1 MPKVFCGNAQIR
13 ETKIG
18 QVVSIDL
25 NINDLRA
32 ILEEVKAGTS
42 EAQVREYTDK
52 GGVVQMVLKLEALP
66 SKNPPRYST
75 HSLKINTYVKPAA
88 ATAAATAATAQPLT
102 PEIVDKRNEYIH
114 DATSADGLPF

>member
-18 QVVSIDL
+18 QVVSIEL

-32 ILEEVKAGTS
+32 ILEEVKAGAS

-52 GGVVQMVLKLEALP
+52 TGVVQKVLKLEAIP
-66 SKNPPRYST
+66 SKNPTGYST

-88 ATAAATAATAQPLT
+88 AEPLT
-102 PEIVDKRNEYIH
+102 PKIVDKRNEYIH
-114 DATSADGLPF
+114 DETSVDDMPF

>member
-18 QVVSIDL
+18 QVVNIEL
-25 NINDLRA
+25 NINDLRT

-52 GGVVQMVLKLEALP
+52 SGVKQKVLKLEAIP
-66 SKNPPRYST
+66 SKNPTGYST
-75 HSLKINTYVKPAA
+75 HSLKINTYVKPSAA
-88 ATAAATAATAQPLT
+88 EPLT
-102 PEIVDKRNEYIH
+102 PQIVDKRDEYIH

>member
-1 MPKVFCGNAQIR
+1 MYRIFCGNAQIR

-18 QVVSIDL
+18 QVVSIEL
-25 NINDLRA
+25 NINDLRT

-52 GGVVQMVLKLEALP
+52 TGVVQKVLKLEAIP
-66 SKNPPRYST
+66 SKNPTGYST
-75 HSLKINTYVKPAA
+75 HSLKINTYVKPQASE
-88 ATAAATAATAQPLT
+88 PLT
-102 PEIVDKRNEYIH
+102 PKIVDKRSEYIH

>member
-18 QVVSIDL
+18 QVVSIEL
-25 NINDLRA
+25 NINDLRT

-52 GGVVQMVLKLEALP
+52 AGIVQKVLKLEAIP
-66 SKNPPRYST
+66 SKNPTGYST
-75 HSLKINTYVKPAA
+75 HSLKINTYVKPSAA
-88 ATAAATAATAQPLT
+88 EPLT
-102 PEIVDKRNEYIH
+102 PQIVDKRNEYIH
-114 DATSADGLPF
+114 DATSVDDMPF

>member
-18 QVVSIDL
+18 QVVSIEL
-25 NINDLRA
+25 NINDLRT

-52 GGVVQMVLKLEALP
+52 TGVVQKVLKLEAIP
-66 SKNPPRYST
+66 SKNPTGYST

-88 ATAAATAATAQPLT
+88 SEPLT
-102 PEIVDKRNEYIH
+102 PQIVDKRSEYIH

>member
-52 GGVVQMVLKLEALP
+52 AGVVQKVLKLEAIP
-66 SKNPPRYST
+66 SKNPTGYST
-75 HSLKINTYVKPAA
+75 HSIKINTYVKPA
-88 ATAAATAATAQPLT
+88 TAAAAQPLT

>member
-18 QVVSIDL
+18 QVVNIEL
-25 NINDLRA
+25 NINDLRT

-42 EAQVREYTDK
+42 EAQVREYKDK
-52 GGVVQMVLKLEALP
+52 SGVVQKVLKLEAVP
-66 SKNPPRYST
+66 IMKPTGYST

-88 ATAAATAATAQPLT
+88 AEPLT
-102 PEIVDKRNEYIH
+102 PQIVDKRSEYIH
-114 DATSADGLPF
+114 DATSSDGLPY

>member
-18 QVVSIDL
+18 QVVSIEL
-25 NINDLRA
+25 NINDLRT

-52 GGVVQMVLKLEALP
+52 AGVVQKVLKLEAIP
-66 SKNPPRYST
+66 SKNPTGYST

-88 ATAAATAATAQPLT
+88 AEPLT
-102 PEIVDKRNEYIH
+102 PKIVDKRNEYIH
-114 DATSADGLPF
+114 DETSVDDMPF

>member
-18 QVVSIDL
+18 QVVSIEL

-42 EAQVREYTDK
+42 EARVREYTDK
-52 GGVVQMVLKLEALP
+52 SGVVQMVLKLEAIP
-66 SKNPPRYST
+66 SKNPTGYST
-75 HSLKINTYVKPAA
+75 HSLKINTYVKPAS
-88 ATAAATAATAQPLT
+88 AAAAAQPLT

>member
-18 QVVSIDL
+18 QVVSIEL

-42 EAQVREYTDK
+42 EAQVREYKDK
-52 GGVVQMVLKLEALP
+52 SGVVQKVLKLEAIP
-66 SKNPPRYST
+66 SKNPTGYST

-88 ATAAATAATAQPLT
+88 AATAQPLT

>member
-18 QVVSIDL
+18 QVVSIEL

-52 GGVVQMVLKLEALP
+52 AGVVQKVLKLEAIP
-66 SKNPPRYST
+66 SKNPAGYST
-75 HSLKINTYVKPAA
+75 HSLKINTYVKP
-88 ATAAATAATAQPLT
+88 ATAQPLT

>member
-18 QVVSIDL
+18 QVVSIEL
-25 NINDLRA
+25 NINDLRD

-52 GGVVQMVLKLEALP
+52 AGVVQKVLKLEAIP
-66 SKNPPRYST
+66 SKNPTGYST

-88 ATAAATAATAQPLT
+88 AAQPLT
-102 PEIVDKRNEYIH
+102 PQIVDKRAKYIH